1 MKKRKR
7 RTLQVLAISAMAIS
21 GFVAAGALAGIGL
34 AGGSTSTDTT
44 STSTSTSTTTSTT
57 TTTTTT
63 TTTGGEGCT
72 PGYWKQPQHFDS
84 WPVPLST
91 TLAGAGFTNT
101 GWPAGTTLLEALSF
115 QGGPTVQDAKNILLR
130 QAAAAYLNS
139 LSIAYAF
146 TTADVVSMVND
157 ALASGDRDTIL
168 DVKDVL
174 DAANNGG
181 CPLH

>member
-7 RTLQVLAISAMAIS
+7 RILQVLVISVLAVS
-21 GFVAAGALAGIGL
+21 GFIAAGAMAGVGF
-34 AGGSTSTDTT
+34 AGGTTSTDTT
-44 STSTSTSTTTSTT
+44 STTSTT

-84 WPVPLST
+84 WPVPTTT
-91 TLAGAGFTNT
+91 TLADAGFTNT
-101 GWPAGTTLLEALSF
+101 GLPAGTTLLEALSF

-146 TTADVVSMVND
+146 TTAEVVDMVND

-181 CPLH
+181 CPLN

>member
-7 RTLQVLAISAMAIS
+7 RILQVLVISVLAVS
-21 GFVAAGALAGIGL
+21 GFIAAGAMAGVGF
-34 AGGSTSTDTT
+34 AGGTTSTDTT
-44 STSTSTSTTTSTT
+44 STTSTT

-84 WPVPLST
+84 WPVPTTT
-91 TLAGAGFTNT
+91 TLADAGFTNT
-101 GWPAGTTLLEALSF
+101 GLPAGTTLLEALSF

-146 TTADVVSMVND
+146 TTAEVVDMVND
-157 ALASGDRDTIL
+157 ALATGDRDTIL

-181 CPLH
+181 CPLN

>member
-1 MKKRKR
+1 MKKRKQR
-7 RTLQVLAISAMAIS
+7 ILQTFVISVLAVS
-21 GFVAAGALAGIGL
+21 GFIAAGSLAGVGF
-34 AGGSTSTDTT
+34 AGGSTSTSTTDTT
-44 STSTSTSTTTSTT
+44 STTS
-57 TTTTTT
+57 TTTTT

-72 PGYWKQPQHFDS
+72 PGYWKQDQHFDS
-84 WPVPLST
+84 WPVPTTT
-91 TLAGAGFTNT
+91 TLADAGFTNT
-101 GWPAGTTLLEALSF
+101 GLPAGTTLLAALSF

-146 TTADVVSMVND
+146 TTAEVVDMVND
-157 ALASGDRDTIL
+157 ALATGDRDTIL

-181 CPLH
+181 CPLN

>member
-7 RTLQVLAISAMAIS
+7 RILQVLVISVLAVS
-21 GFVAAGALAGIGL
+21 GFIAAGAMAGVGF
-34 AGGSTSTDTT
+34 AGGTTSTDTT
-44 STSTSTSTTTSTT
+44 STTSTT

-84 WPVPLST
+84 WPVPTTT
-91 TLAGAGFTNT
+91 TLADAGFTNT
-101 GWPAGTTLLEALSF
+101 GLPAGTTLLEALSF

-146 TTADVVSMVND
+146 TTAEVVNMVND
-157 ALASGDRDTIL
+157 ALATGDRDTIL

-181 CPLH
+181 CPLN

>member
-1 MKKRKR
+1 
-7 RTLQVLAISAMAIS
+7 MAGV
-21 GFVAAGALAGIGL
+21 GF
-34 AGGSTSTDTT
+34 AGGTTSTDTT
-44 STSTSTSTTTSTT
+44 STTSTT

-84 WPVPLST
+84 WLVPTTT
-91 TLAGAGFTNT
+91 TLADAGFTNT
-101 GWPAGTTLLEALSF
+101 GLPAGTTLLEALSF

-146 TTADVVSMVND
+146 TTAEVVDMVND
-157 ALASGDRDTIL
+157 ALATGDRDTIL

-181 CPLH
+181 CPLN

>member
-7 RTLQVLAISAMAIS
+7 RILQTLVISVLAVS
-21 GFVAAGALAGIGL
+21 GFIAAGAMAGVGF
-34 AGGSTSTDTT
+34 AGGSTSTTDTT
-44 STSTSTSTTTSTT
+44 STTST

-72 PGYWKQPQHFDS
+72 PGYWKQDQHFDS
-84 WPVPLST
+84 WPVPTTT
-91 TLAGAGFTNT
+91 TLADAGFTNT
-101 GWPAGTTLLEALSF
+101 GLPAGTTLLEALSF
-115 QGGPTVQDAKNILLR
+115 KGGPTVQDAKNILLR

-146 TTADVVSMVND
+146 TTAEVVDMVND

-181 CPLH
+181 CPLN

>member
-1 MKKRKR
+1 MTWK
-7 RTLQVLAISAMAIS
+7 
-21 GFVAAGALAGIGL
+21 AAALAVVVCAFALPRPAAANVVGP
-34 AGGSTSTDTT
+34 DQ
-44 STSTSTSTTTSTT
+44 
-57 TTTTTT
+57 
-63 TTTGGEGCT
+63 GCT

-101 GWPAGTTLLEALSF
+101 GLPAGTTLLEALSF

-139 LSIAYAF
+139 LSIDFAF
-146 TTADVVSMVND
+146 TTSEVVSMVND
-157 ALASGDRDTIL
+157 ALATGDRDTIL

-174 DAANNGG
+174 DDANNGG
-181 CPLH
+181 CPLN